1 MYSNKIRYAFSR
13 NVQRVFYVLFMHFN
27 MCEVFC
33 IFSED
38 SLYGEEASILRSLTG
53 KRKLD
58 SVGNDVQIWE
68 LSPST
73 SPLPT
78 HYGRGEHERFSF
90 FSHSPID
97 NIEKGPSSNPNI
109 TEALMDMKEKSSMRL
124 LGQLDAIVNRNN
136 TRIFG
141 IDGAINDNQEGLA
154 GKHKMNDVNE
164 NQIDELPIKAVKKE
178 NNFRA
183 FDETV
188 ENILDAPTPVDEL
201 SKTVA
206 ENIPDQGVAG
216 IEGKNHEMTTEK
228 EKEETDEGEN
238 DKPVYFMEV
247 DTKEAA
253 NKNDT
258 DKNDMVQ
265 VNASDAGDIWEESM
279 ELVEESEM
287 GREGSP
293 GSSPA
298 SPRRGN
304 FRSKL
309 RGGRK
314 TGNSVPTKF
323 KMSSFSG
330 FENGGLKAKEKVKS
344 PRKAQAL
351 QPISE
356 LESSN
361 SPMQQVL
368 STALDLQIAASGP
381 EISFVNSTSHD
392 TNTIQKKNATPE
404 RSAGGSNITVND
416 HAQQQMEN
424 IQAQGDRVIEPS
436 PGESNTSSND
446 EQNKNSPGTD
456 PSNANNTNTKTLVNV
471 LRQRVRSIR
480 AAEPVTAGI
489 LTAGI
494 PVGSPTPFM
503 IVSPVGSPLPVH
515 PLVNI
520 GAPSQMQLGNEYP
533 PHIDINDNSQVQKV
547 LGATGGMVV
556 STNSTISSDTNIPVT
571 SSNSDLGST
580 SAMVEGFTPDGTPS
594 TATTTTSVTSS
605 SIHSQPSSSETSISH
620 LAANSLTL
628 NSNLPPSN
636 SEQTVSVE
644 APDPQENTAT
654 AHYPVGNFIPDSN
667 KFTFTQGYVGGS
679 NSVAGIPFSTVTSG
693 IPVSVVGGRV
703 IGPGGLPITGPG
715 GVPITIGLNGSGGV
729 PRGSDLFLMQGIPG
743 INLDK
748 SLLGPEDLLAMDMHP
763 TAGIADPAVSNSSG
777 NVPAAGVSGGSPD
790 TAAQVCHPSV
800 IIFLSS

>member
-1 MYSNKIRYAFSR
+1 MQSI
-13 NVQRVFYVLFMHFN
+13 LL
-27 MCEVFC
+27 
-33 IFSED
+33 FSED

-73 SPLPT
+73 SPLPR
-78 HYGRGEHERFSF
+78 HYGLGEHERFSF

-97 NIEKGPSSNPNI
+97 NIEKGPSSSPNI

-164 NQIDELPIKAVKKE
+164 NQVDEVPIKAVKKE

-188 ENILDAPTPVDEL
+188 ENFLDAPTPVDEL
-201 SKTVA
+201 SKSVA
-206 ENIPDQGVAG
+206 ENNPGQGVAQ

-228 EKEETDEGEN
+228 EETHDGEN
-238 DKPVYFMEV
+238 DKPGYFMEV
-247 DTKEAA
+247 DTEDEAI
-253 NKNDT
+253 KNDT
-258 DKNDMVQ
+258 DKNDGVQ
-265 VNASDAGDIWEESM
+265 VNTSNASDIWEESM
-279 ELVEESEM
+279 ELVEDSEM

-309 RGGRK
+309 RGGLK
-314 TGNSVPTKF
+314 TGNGSPAKL

-344 PRKAQAL
+344 SRKAQVL

-356 LESSN
+356 LEPSN
-361 SPMQQVL
+361 SPVQQVS
-368 STALDLQIAASGP
+368 STAQDLQIAASGT

-392 TNTIQKKNATPE
+392 TNTIQKKNVTPE

-424 IQAQGDRVIEPS
+424 IQAQGDRGIEPS
-436 PGESNTSSND
+436 PGESNTSNKD
-446 EQNKNSPGTD
+446 EQNKSSPGTD
-456 PSNANNTNTKTLVNV
+456 PSNVNNTNTKTLVNV

-515 PLVNI
+515 PLVNT
-520 GAPSQMQLGNEYP
+520 GAPSQMQLANEYP
-533 PHIDINDNSQVQKV
+533 PHRDINDNSQVQKV

-556 STNSTISSDTNIPVT
+556 GANSTISSDTNIPVT

-580 SAMVEGFTPDGTPS
+580 SAMVEGFTPDGAPS
-594 TATTTTSVTSS
+594 TATTTTSLTSS
-605 SIHSQPSSSETSISH
+605 SIHSQPSSSETTISH
-620 LAANSLTL
+620 LAANSLKL

-636 SEQTVSVE
+636 SEQTDSVG
-644 APDPQENTAT
+644 APDPQEDTKT
-654 AHYPVGNFIPDSN
+654 AHYPVRNFIPDSN
-667 KFTFTQGYVGGS
+667 KFTFTQGYVEGS
-679 NSVAGIPFSTVTSG
+679 NSVAGIPLSTVTSG

-729 PRGSDLFLMQGIPG
+729 PRGSDLFLMQGVAG
-743 INLDK
+743 INLDQ
-748 SLLGPEDLLAMDMHP
+748 SLLGPEDLLAMEMHP
-763 TAGIADPAVSNSSG
+763 AAGIGDPAVSNSGG
-777 NVPAAGVSGGSPD
+777 NVLAAGASGGSPD
-790 TAAQVCHPSV
+790 TAAQVCHCE
-800 IIFLSS
+800 SSLYRHDLYK

>member
-1 MYSNKIRYAFSR
+1 
-13 NVQRVFYVLFMHFN
+13 MHFN

-33 IFSED
+33 FFSED

-53 KRKLD
+53 KRKQLD
-58 SVGNDVQIWE
+58 TVGNDVQIWE

-73 SPLPT
+73 SPLPK

-97 NIEKGPSSNPNI
+97 NIEKGPSSSPNI
-109 TEALMDMKEKSSMRL
+109 TEALMDLKEESSMRL
-124 LGQLDAIVNRNN
+124 LDQLDAIVNRNN

-141 IDGAINDNQEGLA
+141 IDGATNDNQEGLA

-164 NQIDELPIKAVKKE
+164 NQVDELPIKAVKKD

-188 ENILDAPTPVDEL
+188 ENFLDAPTPVDEL
-201 SKTVA
+201 SKNVA
-206 ENIPDQGVAG
+206 ENIPGQGVTR
-216 IEGKNHEMTTEK
+216 IEGKNYEMTAEK
-228 EKEETDEGEN
+228 GKEETDEGEN
-238 DKPVYFMEV
+238 DEPVYFMEV
-247 DTKEAA
+247 DTKETA

-258 DKNDMVQ
+258 DKDDVVQ
-265 VNASDAGDIWEESM
+265 VNTSDASDIWEDSM
-279 ELVEESEM
+279 ELVEENEM

-309 RGGRK
+309 RGGLK
-314 TGNSVPTKF
+314 TGYGAPAKL
-323 KMSSFSG
+323 KMSSLSG

-344 PRKAQAL
+344 PRKTQAL

-361 SPMQQVL
+361 SPVQQVL
-368 STALDLQIAASGP
+368 STAQDLQIDASGQ

-392 TNTIQKKNATPE
+392 TNTIQKKNVTPE
-404 RSAGGSNITVND
+404 RSAGASDITVND

-424 IQAQGDRVIEPS
+424 IQAQGNRVIEPS
-436 PGESNTSSND
+436 PGESNTSRND
-446 EQNKNSPGTD
+446 EHNKSSPGTD
-456 PSNANNTNTKTLVNV
+456 PSKANNTNTKTLVNV

-480 AAEPVTAGI
+480 AAGPVTAGI

-515 PLVNI
+515 PLVNT
-520 GAPSQMQLGNEYP
+520 GTPSQMQSGNENP
-533 PHIDINDNSQVQKV
+533 PHRDINDSSQVQKM
-547 LGATGGMVV
+547 LGATGGMVAG
-556 STNSTISSDTNIPVT
+556 TYSTISSDTNTPVT

-580 SAMVEGFTPDGTPS
+580 SAMVEGFTPDGAPS

-620 LAANSLTL
+620 LSANSLTL

-644 APDPQENTAT
+644 APDPQENTVT

-667 KFTFTQGYVGGS
+667 KLTFTQGYVGGS
-679 NSVAGIPFSTVTSG
+679 VAGIPLSTVTSG
-693 IPVSVVGGRV
+693 LPVSVVGGRV

-715 GVPITIGLNGSGGV
+715 GVPITIGLNGSGGI
-729 PRGSDLFLMQGIPG
+729 PRGSDLFLMQGVAG

-763 TAGIADPAVSNSSG
+763 SAGIADPAVSNSGG
-777 NVPAAGVSGGSPD
+777 NVPVAGASGGSPD
-790 TAAQVCHPSV
+790 TAAQVYV
-800 IIFLSS
+800 IYQ